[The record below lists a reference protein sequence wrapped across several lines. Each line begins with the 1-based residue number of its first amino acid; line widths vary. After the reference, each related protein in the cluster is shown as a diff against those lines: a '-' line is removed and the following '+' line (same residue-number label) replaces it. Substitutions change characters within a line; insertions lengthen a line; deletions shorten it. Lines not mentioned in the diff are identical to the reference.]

1 LSSIGWV
8 RSDMVTKQEIVN
20 LPRTIAETLEKG
32 QPEYEAVLRRTRWGE
47 GAVYLLGDGA
57 GRYASLTGV
66 HAFETL
72 PGWSAIAR
80 SPAAFAAYSMTLL
93 RPGLVVIAISPSS
106 ECSPV
111 SEVSRSART
120 RGATLLILTNKPESP
135 LAGMASGVLRLR
147 TDSEG
152 SGAGVCEQA
161 AMSYL
166 GLIAA
171 QVFRKHQ
178 AQFQVLA
185 EEFRRLPEVIEW
197 MLHQMSDA
205 VTSVASELANSR
217 RVYVIGGGFYHPS
230 ALQAEHLFREVGL
243 CVQALDP
250 TECGFVERLDRDSVV
265 LVISSSRCRVKNGIQ
280 AALKRIG
287 DSGVRILSI
296 TDSNDRQLTG
306 ISALA
311 MQLPNLTEMV
321 GAVVASFL
329 IHCVAYQ
336 ISCRS
341 RRGGSI

>member
-1 LSSIGWV
+1 LSPIGWV

-20 LPRTIAETLEKG
+20 LPRALADTLEKG
-32 QPEYEAVLRRTRWGE
+32 RPEYEAVLRRTRWGE

-57 GRYASLTGV
+57 ARSASLTGV

-72 PGWSAIAR
+72 PGWSAVAR

-93 RPGLVVIAISPSS
+93 RPGLVVIAISPSGES
-106 ECSPV
+106 SPV
-111 SEVSRSART
+111 SEVARSARE

-135 LAGMASGVLRLR
+135 VAGIASGVFRLR
-147 TDSEG
+147 TESEG

-166 GLIAA
+166 GLSAA
-171 QVFRKHQ
+171 RVFRKHQ
-178 AQFQVLA
+178 AQFEVMA

-205 VTSVASELANSR
+205 VTSVVSELATSR

-250 TECGFVERLDRDSVV
+250 AESGFVDRPDRDSVV

-280 AALKRIG
+280 AALKRIR

-296 TDSNDRQLTG
+296 TDSNDRDLNG

-321 GAVVASFL
+321 GAVAASFL

-336 ISCRS
+336 MACRT
-341 RRGGSI
+341 RQGGCI